1 LDLRISGTPVH
12 TRGLTLL
19 VSELGDGRV
28 RALGRV
34 VDLRKSGFNPMFGD
48 VQPAGLIHDMD
59 IDAEV
64 DLASGRLEKLATA
77 QRRVA
82 VEPAPSTQG
91 ESCRDPA
98 PRLQALV
105 GRSLYDADFP
115 RALGAV
121 HGGPRGCSHLLT
133 LFQMIADALPPA
145 LARERAL
152 RASGARRRVEE
163 SVFRR
168 SMLFDGML
176 REREAFELAISLSD
190 WHNAPAAGDGTSPP
204 GLVHVHE
211 VRVHAEV
218 GLASARVQRIS
229 AAERARET
237 TWPRDP
243 WVDRSADA
251 QVLVGHPILPGL
263 GGQVRKTFTAPGD
276 RMLAHAL
283 LHLAPGFVQCTAVFS
298 ELAAGSPGTEAPAG
312 SRAARPLIPI
322 GGYTDS
328 CYMWRADGPLIQL
341 RERRSRG

>member
-1 LDLRISGTPVH
+1 MH

-19 VSELGDGRV
+19 VSELGAGRV

-34 VDLRKSGFNPMFGD
+34 IDLRKSGFNPMFGD

-59 IDAEV
+59 IDAELE
-64 DLASGRLEKLATA
+64 LASGRIEKLATA

-82 VEPAPSTQG
+82 VEPAPVTQG

-105 GRSLYDADFP
+105 GRSLEDAGF
-115 RALGAV
+115 RRELGAV

-133 LFQMIADALPPA
+133 LFQMMADALPPA

-152 RASGARRRVEE
+152 RAAGAQRREQE

-168 SMLFDGML
+168 SLLFDGAL
-176 REREAFELAISLSD
+176 RAREAFELAIGLSD
-190 WHNAPAAGDGTSPP
+190 WHNAPDDGTGTSPP

-218 GLASARVQRIS
+218 GLASARIEQIS

-243 WVDRSADA
+243 WLDRSADA
-251 QVLVGHPILPGL
+251 RALIGQPILPGL
-263 GGQVRKTFTAPGD
+263 GGAVLKTFTQPSD

-298 ELAAGSPGTEAPAG
+298 ELAPGSPGTAAPG
-312 SRAARPLIPI
+312 RSRAAQPMIPI

-328 CYMWRADGPLIQL
+328 CYMWRSGGPLARQ
-341 RERRSRG
+341 REQRSRG

>member
-1 LDLRISGTPVH
+1 LDFRISGTPVH

-19 VSELGDGRV
+19 VSELGAGRV

-59 IDAEV
+59 IIAEV
-64 DLASGRLEKLATA
+64 ELASGRLEKLSTA

-82 VEPAPSTQG
+82 VEPAPITQG

-105 GRSLYDADFP
+105 GRSLEDDDF
-115 RALGAV
+115 RRELGAV

-145 LARERAL
+145 LVRERAL
-152 RASGARRRVEE
+152 RSAGARRREEE

-168 SMLFDGML
+168 SLLFDGML
-176 REREAFELAISLSD
+176 RERRAMELAIGLSD
-190 WHNAPAAGDGTSPP
+190 WHNAPDAGDAAAP

-211 VRVHAEV
+211 VRVHADLD
-218 GLASARVQRIS
+218 LASARIQKLA
-229 AAERARET
+229 AAERARQE

-243 WVDRSADA
+243 WVDRSADVA
-251 QVLVGHPILPGL
+251 VLVGQPILPGL
-263 GGQVRKTFTAPGD
+263 GSRVLEAFTRPAD

-298 ELAAGSPGTEAPAG
+298 ELAPGSAGTEAPG
-312 SRAARPLIPI
+312 RSRAARPAIPI

-328 CYMWRADGPLIQL
+328 CYMWRTGGPLARLREQ
-341 RERRSRG
+341 RERR